1 VNDIN
6 MMEQAN
12 IAVSLTGH
20 ASQLS
25 SDGGNHALRYSDYS
39 IGQFKHLKPLLLVHG
54 RESYRKNSHVVLFSI
69 YKNLLLMVPVAIFA
83 AYSGFS
89 GQFVYDG
96 QMFQLSAVLFTSL
109 PVLVYGTM
117 DLQFDKETF
126 LQHPFLYEDGLEAQ
140 LLDGKIFVQWLLY
153 SIWQALLIFLMCFSV
168 MKRSLEVYGFLE
180 SKGQNTF
187 GEIKSGRLP
196 DLQLTGSL
204 VFSAV
209 VLFAN
214 MRLLQD
220 SYRFTWHVLLANVLS
235 TGSFFLVFYFLSLDE
250 RSPLFAHFDHLWHYP
265 QATLC
270 IFFFALGMWPLN
282 TYMQAYSVSGS
293 KQEEIQEMIDK
304 NDHHEKRRSE
314 DEEAELEERQQ
325 ILNDQQRE
333 TARGTVA
340 SALFGK
346 HA

>member
-1 VNDIN
+1 

-20 ASQLS
+20 ASQMS

-89 GQFVYDG
+89 GLLVYDG

-153 SIWQALLIFLMCFSV
+153 SIW
-168 MKRSLEVYGFLE
+168 
-180 SKGQNTF
+180 
-187 GEIKSGRLP
+187 
-196 DLQLTGSL
+196 
-204 VFSAV
+204 
-209 VLFAN
+209 
-214 MRLLQD
+214 
-220 SYRFTWHVLLANVLS
+220 
-235 TGSFFLVFYFLSLDE
+235 
-250 RSPLFAHFDHLWHYP
+250 
-265 QATLC
+265 
-270 IFFFALGMWPLN
+270 
-282 TYMQAYSVSGS
+282 
-293 KQEEIQEMIDK
+293 
-304 NDHHEKRRSE
+304 
-314 DEEAELEERQQ
+314 
-325 ILNDQQRE
+325 
-333 TARGTVA
+333 
-340 SALFGK
+340 
-346 HA
+346 

>member
-1 VNDIN
+1 
-6 MMEQAN
+6 
-12 IAVSLTGH
+12 
-20 ASQLS
+20 
-25 SDGGNHALRYSDYS
+25 
-39 IGQFKHLKPLLLVHG
+39 
-54 RESYRKNSHVVLFSI
+54 
-69 YKNLLLMVPVAIFA
+69 
-83 AYSGFS
+83 
-89 GQFVYDG
+89 
-96 QMFQLSAVLFTSL
+96 
-109 PVLVYGTM
+109 
-117 DLQFDKETF
+117 
-126 LQHPFLYEDGLEAQ
+126 
-140 LLDGKIFVQWLLY
+140 
-153 SIWQALLIFLMCFSV
+153 
-168 MKRSLEVYGFLE
+168 MKRSLEVYGVLE
-180 SKGQNTF
+180 SKGQSTV
-187 GEIKSGRLP
+187 GEIRSGRLP

-250 RSPLFAHFDHLWHYP
+250 RSPLFSHFDHLWHYP

-333 TARGTVA
+333 SARETVA